1 MKLRLRMPS
10 SSYWSQQ
17 NRLSGGEGAR
27 VEMNVGLQRGARK
40 RAWSLKNVLVDT
52 GSDKSGVPEE
62 ALPAIQKALGPLS
75 ISQRPVFTGAGLST
89 IKVIK
94 DVTLCV
100 ELPKGGGCCKM
111 TSLLVI
117 PELQASLLLGR
128 DILQTCKT
136 SIDFSKKKFCFTKG
150 KDRGCVALQGVR

>member
-1 MKLRLRMPS
+1 MKLRLRLP

-27 VEMNVGLQRGARK
+27 VELNVGLQRGARK
-40 RAWSLKNVLVDT
+40 RAWALKNILVDT

-62 ALPAIQKALGPLS
+62 ALPAIQKALGPLR
-75 ISQRPVFTGAGLST
+75 ISERPVFTGAGLST

-94 DVTLCV
+94 DVNLCV
-100 ELPKGGGCCKM
+100 ELKGGGGCCKM

-128 DILQTCKT
+128 DILQACKT
-136 SIDFSKKKFCFTKG
+136 SIDFAGKKLCFIKG
-150 KDRGCVALQGVR
+150 NGKRCVKLQGVR